1 MASTRPEAGAGEANP
16 EGDELEI
23 DYGYDTEDS
32 GFEQDSVLTQS
43 VRSSI
48 YQYKVENGRTYHAY
62 KEGQYFM
69 PNDSAE
75 HERLELQHRAM
86 FLAAG
91 GQLFYSP
98 VKRLQNVLDLGTGI
112 GTWAI
117 DVADAHP
124 EAIVVG
130 VDLSP
135 IQPTLAPPNTK
146 WEIDDVE
153 DDWTWPPNHFDLIY
167 SQFMLSGSI
176 ANFQKPG
183 GYFELRD
190 LATYLRSDHAPISPD
205 NAVDEWCR
213 LMRQGIVGM
222 GRRLDLDFEELGNLM
237 RQVGFVDVVVRP
249 FKIPIGRWPSDPRL
263 KEAGLYQLYAMLE
276 GVEALTLAIF
286 TRCLGWEPERV
297 QVFLADVRKE
307 FKATKRYTYWPWYVS
322 GRVRTDE
329 ADMSCDSAVIYGRK
343 PEAVASTGSAP

>member
-1 MASTRPEAGAGEANP
+1 MASTQPEADV
-16 EGDELEI
+16 DEPNQTASDVEI
-23 DYGYDTEDS
+23 DHGYDSEDS

-69 PNDSAE
+69 PNDLAE

-91 GQLFYSP
+91 AELFYAP
-98 VKRLQNVLDLGTGI
+98 VTQLQHVLDLGTGI

-124 EAIVVG
+124 EAIVTG

-135 IQPTLAPPNTK
+135 IQPSIGPPNVR

-153 DDWTWPPNHFDLIY
+153 DDWTWPLDHFDLIY

-176 ANFQKPG
+176 ADFQKYFQQAFRHCRPG
-183 GYFELRD
+183 GYFELHD
-190 LATYLRSDHAPISPD
+190 LATYLRSDHAPISPESV
-205 NAVDEWCR
+205 VDEWCR
-213 LMRQGIVGM
+213 LMRQGITGM
-222 GRRLDLDFEELGNLM
+222 GRRLDLNFEELGDLM
-237 RQVGFVDVVVRP
+237 RKVGFVDVVVRP
-249 FKIPIGRWPSDPRL
+249 FKIPIGRWPSDKRM
-263 KEAGLYQLYAMLE
+263 KEAGLFQLSAMLN
-276 GVEALTLAIF
+276 GVEALTLAVF
-286 TRCLGWEPERV
+286 TRCLGWEAERV
-297 QVFLADVRKE
+297 QVFLAGVRKE
-307 FKATKRYTYWPWYVS
+307 FKATKRYTYWP
-322 GRVRTDE
+322 
-329 ADMSCDSAVIYGRK
+329 CAVIYGRK
-343 PEAVASTGSAP
+343 PGPVPVLGDAP